1 MRWINVKISINFLGK
16 LNFIIND
23 NSSII
28 EGLEYLNKQKINTL
42 IVVSEEKKVIGTV
55 TDGDIRRFLLQGG
68 DIKRSIKE
76 VCNKSYAF
84 AKSHDDA
91 LKILVDLKENNILS
105 IPIVD
110 DNFKLIDV
118 VDDKKD
124 KVDIN
129 FSALIMAGGLG
140 TRLRPLT
147 ENKPKPLL
155 EINGEPIISRIIQNL
170 SKAGIKEI
178 FISIR
183 YLSYQIKDY
192 LKEGQEFNV
201 NIKYIEEDKP
211 LGTAGCLWFL
221 PRNIKNLI
229 IINGDI
235 RTELNLSSLM
245 DFHINRN
252 SIATVAVRN
261 YVYKIP
267 YGVIDILHENIKEI
281 NEKPT
286 KSYPVAA
293 GIYALDMEKIRK
305 LKVLPITR
313 SFIDMPDLIKDLIK
327 KDKKVKAFL
336 VHEQWYDIG
345 DLDTFNQL
353 NQNQ

>member
-1 MRWINVKISINFLGK
+1 MNFVIS
-16 LNFIIND
+16 D
-23 NSSII
+23 NSYIL
-28 EGLEYLNKQKINTL
+28 EGLKYLNKQKINTL
-42 IVVSEEKKVIGTV
+42 IVVNEEKKVIGTV

-68 DIKRSIKE
+68 NIKKSIKE
-76 VCNKSYAF
+76 VCNKSYAY
-84 AKSHDDA
+84 AKSHDDVI
-91 LKILVDLKENNILS
+91 KVLVDLKEKNILS

-110 DNFKLIDV
+110 DHFKLIDV
-118 VDDKKD
+118 VDIDKKD
-124 KVDIN
+124 KVERI

-155 EINGEPIISRIIQNL
+155 EIDGEPIISRIIKNL
-170 SKAGIKEI
+170 SQAGIREI
-178 FISIR
+178 YVSIR
-183 YLSYQIKDY
+183 YLGYQIKDY
-192 LKEGQEFNV
+192 LKDGKEFNV

-221 PRNIKNLI
+221 PENIKNLL

-245 DFHINRN
+245 DFHLERDSN
-252 SIATVAVRN
+252 ATVAVRN

-267 YGVIDILHENIKEI
+267 YGVLDISHENIKDI
-281 NEKPT
+281 YEKPT

-293 GIYALDMEKIRK
+293 GIYALDMQHMRK
-305 LKVLPITR
+305 LKILPIRR
-313 SFIDMPDLIKDLIK
+313 SYIDMPDLIKDLIE

-336 VHEQWYDIG
+336 IHEKWYDIG
-345 DLDTFNQL
+345 DIDTFNQL
-353 NQNQ
+353 NKNQ